1 MALRDI
7 ITKDLGWKIFSLIL
21 AVVIWLTV
29 DTVSK
34 ESSGHPTNPLED
46 WELRTL
52 SDMPV
57 LVVSEAGDVREF
69 KVSPD
74 HVQVTVRAN
83 PDTPIED
90 LEKEVHVTVD
100 LTDIESSRGLRKR
113 VDVSTPPGVILESV
127 TPEDLYVVIPPAR
140 INKE

>member
-1 MALRDI
+1 MALRNI
-7 ITKDLGWKIFSLIL
+7 VTKDLGWKLFSLGL
-21 AVVIWLTV
+21 AVVIWLTISA
-29 DTVSK
+29 VSK
-34 ESSGHPTNPLED
+34 ESSGHITNPLED

-57 LVVSEAGDVREF
+57 LVVSEAGDARQF

-74 HVQVTVRAN
+74 HVEVTVRAS
-83 PDTPIED
+83 PDTPIEA

-113 VDVSTPPGVILESV
+113 VDVATPPNVTFVGV
-127 TPEDLYVVIPPAR
+127 TPEDLYVVIPPQR
-140 INKE
+140 INKQ